1 MNDNLPELRDIH
13 LPDGVSA
20 FPPAYGWFVLLAGVL
35 ALWAGWKLFKLWQ
48 VKSRRHYAL
57 KVLASLSPEQPLAGA
72 VKISEL
78 LRRICVYRYPQAV
91 ALSGG
96 TWIAFLQSKSK
107 NQLDAEAADLL
118 QNAPYINPSS
128 RNVSA
133 RSLQKLLT
141 FAQNWVGENL

>member
-20 FPPAYGWFVLLAGVL
+20 FPPAYGWFVLLAGIA

-57 KVLASLSPEQPLAGA
+57 KALAALNPEQPLSGA

-96 TWIAFLQSKSK
+96 DWIAFLQGKSK
-107 NQLDAEAADLL
+107 TKLDAEAAELL
-118 QNAPYINPSS
+118 QNAPYINP
-128 RNVSA
+128 RGHKVSA
-133 RSLQKLLT
+133 QSLQKLKA